1 MKDLR
6 SSIAVRLLSV
16 GSSVVA
22 IALIVGAGVKF

>member
-6 SSIAVRLLSV
+6 SSVAVRLLSV

-22 IALIVGAGVKF
+22 IPLIVGAGVKF